1 MGYQLQFY
9 GVILN
14 IVFYSTLVTTC
25 HLLNGFIVL
34 DINYNNF
41 NNSCFSINV
50 PSNVDVNTWYV
61 RLWHIGQEIVNRLI
75 REDLLGSLA
84 QIDLPIYE
92 NCLAGKAT
100 RKPFG
105 RATRA
110 KSSL

>member
-1 MGYQLQFY
+1 M
-9 GVILN
+9 
-14 IVFYSTLVTTC
+14 
-25 HLLNGFIVL
+25 
-34 DINYNNF
+34 
-41 NNSCFSINV
+41 
-50 PSNVDVNTWYV
+50 
-61 RLWHIGQEIVNRLI
+61 NRLI